1 MFYFNYILNLVR
13 IFFFLDVS
21 LILEIYEKEKNF
33 FFEQF
38 IYGKIDF
45 LIFAFPILVNNLNLI
60 YNQLIHLSCLDNL
73 TVTENEYRFNLVY
86 TLYSVN
92 TTNKLNINILL
103 EEETKFIPSLT
114 HFYKS
119 LYWLEREIFD
129 MFGLIF
135 IGNVDLRRILTDYGF
150 QGNPLKKDFP
160 LTGFFELRYSEFLK
174 GVEYRD
180 VVLFQEYR
188 LLSVD

>member
-21 LILEIYEKEKNF
+21 LILEIYEKEKNY

-45 LIFAFPILVNNLNLI
+45 LIFAFPILINNLNLT

-73 TVTENEYRFNLVY
+73 TIMEDEYRFNLVY
-86 TLYSVN
+86 TLYSIN

-103 EEETKFIPSLT
+103 EEEMKFIPSLT

-119 LYWLEREIFD
+119 VYWLEREIFD

-188 LLSVD
+188 LLSAE